1 METKPYL
8 MFKLGGLNYGVDGFL
23 VQEIFSLPELTPI
36 VEAAPELVGIL
47 NLRSELL
54 SIIDLNI
61 HFGLAYSQNP
71 YAIDDII
78 IVLQLGD
85 EKLGILVNEVCEV
98 QMISSEDITSKIPY
112 SMMVEIPSYHSS
124 GSHHHAIAGY
134 AEIEDQII
142 MIINPESLRD
152 HIISDSPEI
161 ISDRSNSHRD
171 SLGSETHRDDHDYPV
186 PKNRKI
192 PAFCP
197 DATPE
202 ERQIF
207 RERAENLRRK
217 TEKDELSG
225 LMSLAVIGLNGEYF
239 GVNLSIIREFTDIH
253 NVTPIPCTPPHIVGN
268 MNLRGEIVT
277 LVDIRGI
284 LGLPMDINGNSQK
297 AAIVQV
303 GEVVAG
309 IIVNDIFDVTY
320 LNPSAIKLVPAAVHS
335 TQDEYL
341 RGTAIYRDRQNPQ
354 AQNRMMSLLDLEKIL
369 VQETLVVNEEI

>member
-8 MFKLGGLNYGVDGFL
+8 MFKLGGLTYGVDSLL
-23 VQEIFSLPELTPI
+23 VQEIFSLPEITPI
-36 VEAAPELVGIL
+36 VDAAPELVGIL

-61 HFGLAYSQNP
+61 HFGMENPQNSYS
-71 YAIDDII
+71 IDDII
-78 IVLQLGD
+78 VVISNGD
-85 EKLGILVNEVCEV
+85 KKLGVLVNEVCEV
-98 QMISSEDITSKIPY
+98 QIISDDDITRNLPY
-112 SMMVEIPSYHSS
+112 SVMVDLPTQSRSR
-124 GSHHHAIAGY
+124 SHHHAIAGY
-134 AEIEDQII
+134 AEIDNQII
-142 MIINPESLRD
+142 MILDPESLRD
-152 HIISDSPEI
+152 KIISEDTPQISDSH
-161 ISDRSNSHRD
+161 N
-171 SLGSETHRDDHDYPV
+171 RDDHDYPV
-186 PKNRKI
+186 TKNRKI
-192 PAFCP
+192 PVFCP

-207 RERAENLRRK
+207 RERAANLKRETK
-217 TEKDELSG
+217 KDELSG
-225 LMSLAVIGLNGEYF
+225 LMSLVVIGLNGEYF

>member
-8 MFKLGGLNYGVDGFL
+8 MFKLGGLSYGVDGLL
-23 VQEIFSLPELTPI
+23 VQEIFSLPELNPI

-47 NLRSELL
+47 NLRGQLL
-54 SIIDLNI
+54 SIIDLNL
-61 HFGLAYSQNP
+61 HFGLENAANS
-71 YAIDDII
+71 YAIDDVI
-78 IVLQLGD
+78 IVLRLGE

-98 QMISSEDITSKIPY
+98 QMISAEEIIRNLPY
-112 SMMVEIPSYHSS
+112 SAMVNLPPQSRSRTHD
-124 GSHHHAIAGY
+124 HAIAGY

-142 MIINPESLRD
+142 MILDPESLRD
-152 HIISDSPEI
+152 KIISDSSAL
-161 ISDRSNSHRD
+161 ISDSNND
-171 SLGSETHRDDHDYPV
+171 DHRDDHDYPV
-186 PKNRKI
+186 TRNRKI

-202 ERQIF
+202 EKQIF
-207 RERAENLRRK
+207 RGRAENLRRK
-217 TEKDELSG
+217 TLKDELSG
-225 LMSLAVIGLNGEYF
+225 LMSLVVIGLNGEYF

-253 NVTPIPCTPPHIVGN
+253 NVTPIPCTPSHIVGN

-284 LGLPMDINGNSQK
+284 LGLPMDINGSSQK
-297 AAIVQV
+297 AAIAQV

-320 LNPSAIKLVPAAVHS
+320 LNPSAIKPVPSAVHS

-341 RGTAIYRDRQNPQ
+341 RGTAIYRDRQNPE

>member
-1 METKPYL
+1 MEIKPYL
-8 MFKLGGLNYGVDGFL
+8 MFKLGGLTYGVDGFL

-47 NLRSELL
+47 NLRGQLL
-54 SIIDLNI
+54 SIIDLNL
-61 HFGLAYSQNP
+61 HFGLENAANS
-71 YAIDDII
+71 YAIDDVI
-78 IVLQLGD
+78 IVLRLG
-85 EKLGILVNEVCEV
+85 EENLGILVNEVCEV
-98 QMISSEDITSKIPY
+98 QMISAEEITRNLPY
-112 SMMVEIPSYHSS
+112 SVMVNLPPQSRSRTHD
-124 GSHHHAIAGY
+124 HAIAGY

-142 MIINPESLRD
+142 MILDPESLRD
-152 HIISDSPEI
+152 KIISDSSAL
-161 ISDRSNSHRD
+161 ISDSKHD
-171 SLGSETHRDDHDYPV
+171 HRDDHDYPV
-186 PKNRKI
+186 TRNRKI
-192 PAFCP
+192 PVFCP
-197 DATPE
+197 DATPQ

-225 LMSLAVIGLNGEYF
+225 LMSLVVIGLNGEYF
-239 GVNLSIIREFTDIH
+239 GVNLPIIREFTDIH

-284 LGLPMDINGNSQK
+284 LGLPMDINGSSKK

-320 LNPSAIKLVPAAVHS
+320 LNPSAIKPVPAAVHS

-341 RGTAIYRDRQNPQ
+341 RGTAIYRDRQNPE